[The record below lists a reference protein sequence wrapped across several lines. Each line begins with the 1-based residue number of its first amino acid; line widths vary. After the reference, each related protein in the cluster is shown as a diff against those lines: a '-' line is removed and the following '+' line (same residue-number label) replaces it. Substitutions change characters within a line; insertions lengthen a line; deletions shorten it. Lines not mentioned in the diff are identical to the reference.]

1 MVAQYTQQLLSVIKT
16 LTDQDDH
23 ETRLLLDEKVNKVLT
38 AKEGNLVSFDS
49 DGNIQDSTFSIV
61 TAEKVDEVLDTIFPI
76 FRETF
81 TNPYVDSTDTTF
93 VEQFLVKFLDKQN
106 EEDNYWKVTGAV
118 SNNNDVTFT
127 LVSPD
132 QVTETQVVAST
143 TVALTMT
150 TKADSDDTEK
160 TSEITFGE
168 LATIFDSENIDS
180 NLATLLDQKLNGT
193 DTGLSIAYKDNKY
206 TITNIID
213 GDYILFVLD
222 NSTTN
227 TVIRIDKARTTDEG
241 AVLLDGARITVER
254 FATPWEYIRMGFNW
268 TQLNAV
274 TLNNGKVTFEGLE
287 SNPLSSYGTQTS
299 KAYNTEDAAFEF
311 NISYNNGEDSAYIA
325 ITYGE
330 WYEVISDTSC
340 TFTDFANLVNN
351 KLVEAEYPFNVRYDD
366 SEKCFIVTSSV
377 WDSFSVQNW
386 YSHGWFEDWDE
397 VTFPPTEEEED
408 PNEPHL

>member
-1 MVAQYTQQLLSVIKT
+1 MAATYTQQLLSVIKS
-16 LTDQDDH
+16 LTDQDDY
-23 ETRLLLDEKVNKVLT
+23 ETRLLLDEKVNRILT
-38 AKEGNLVSFDS
+38 ATEGNLVSFDS

-61 TAEKVDEVLDTIFPI
+61 TEEKVDEVLDTIFPI

-93 VEQFLVKFLDKQN
+93 VEQFLIKFLDKQN

-118 SNNNDVTFT
+118 SNNDDVTFT

-132 QVTETQVVAST
+132 QVTETQVVTST

-150 TKADSDDTEK
+150 TKADLDDTEK

-168 LATIFDSENIDS
+168 LATVFDNENVDS

-193 DTGLSIAYKDNKY
+193 DTGLSISYKDNKY

-227 TVIRIDKARTTDEG
+227 TVIRIDKTIDEG
-241 AVLLDGARITVER
+241 VDGARITVER
-254 FATPWEYIRMGFNW
+254 FTTPWEYIRMGFNW
-268 TQLNAV
+268 IQLNAV

-287 SNPLSSYGTQTS
+287 SNPFSSYGTPTS
-299 KAYNTEDAAFEF
+299 RAYNAENEAFEF
-311 NISYNNGEDSAYIA
+311 GLEYNNGEDYTYIA

-351 KLVEAEYPFNVRYDD
+351 KLVEAECPFDVRYDD

-377 WDSFSVQNW
+377 WDSFSVLNI
-386 YSHGWFEDWDE
+386 YSHGWFGDWDE